1 MLLGAVEGE
10 IRYPPAVL
18 GALELCA
25 YAQPL
30 ITIVDKHAENETWEL
45 RAYAQPQII
54 IAAKYAVR
62 GTLVLY
68 AYTQPL
74 ITIVDKRAVRE
85 TWNCVF
91 TPKR

>member
-1 MLLGAVEGE
+1 M
-10 IRYPPAVL
+10 
-18 GALELCA
+18 
-25 YAQPL
+25 
-30 ITIVDKHAENETWEL
+30 DKHAENETWEL